1 MLPTFY
7 DKFREDFLAVKKKN
21 VFYIAQVEGF
31 LSYN

>member
-7 DKFREDFLAVKKKN
+7 DKFREDFLAVKKN
-21 VFYIAQVEGF
+21 AFYIAQVEGF